1 MPNRIMSMIKTTK
14 VASNARPER
23 RVINM
28 VAIRLANAN
37 PQIPKKKA
45 NPERPA
51 AEIGAN
57 VRNGVM
63 SVCIDV
69 KMCSYRLDVG

>member
-1 MPNRIMSMIKTTK
+1 
-14 VASNARPER
+14 
-23 RVINM
+23 M

-51 AEIGAN
+51 AKIGAH
-57 VRNGVM
+57 VRNGVF
-63 SVCIDV
+63 V
-69 KMCSYRLDVG
+69 KILDENSTTCSNLRCQ

>member
-1 MPNRIMSMIKTTK
+1 MIQTTK

-23 RVINM
+23 RVIKI

-37 PQIPKKKA
+37 PQIPKRKA

-51 AEIGAN
+51 AKIGVY

-63 SVCIDV
+63 TVRTDV
-69 KMCSYRLDVG
+69 KMYSYRLDVG

>member
-1 MPNRIMSMIKTTK
+1 MPNRIISMMKTTK
-14 VASNARPER
+14 VVSNARPER
-23 RVINM
+23 RVIKI
-28 VAIRLANAN
+28 VAIRLVNAN

-51 AEIGAN
+51 AKIGAH

-63 SVCIDV
+63 RVRRDV
-69 KMCSYRLDVG
+69 KMYSYRLDVG